1 MTERQGGCLC
11 GHIRFRLSAEP
22 IGARVCWCRD
32 CQRIA
37 ANGTV
42 NALFPAGAI
51 EITGTPSEFIRTA
64 GSGNPVRRR
73 FCPQCG
79 CHLFADTPSY
89 PGVVVVRVGT
99 LDEPSSV
106 RPAANIWRA
115 SAPAW
120 ACLDSSLPAF
130 DGQPPRAAPPEPV
143 RSDERSL
150 WIAASPAQVYAALCD
165 ADRVARWW
173 GPDGFANTIHQF
185 DLKPGGSWLLT
196 MHGPDGTDYP
206 NESRFTRL
214 VPGALFEIEHLNS
227 HHFVLTISLQAD
239 GRGTMV
245 HWRQTFD
252 TVEHYQRIAQFV
264 AAANQ
269 QNLLRLQ
276 AEVLGASGPAPD

>member
-1 MTERQGGCLC
+1 M
-11 GHIRFRLSAEP
+11 EP
-22 IGARVCWCRD
+22 IE
-32 CQRIA
+32 QRSDIRSFFIA
-37 ANGTV
+37 AT
-42 NALFPAGAI
+42 
-51 EITGTPSEFIRTA
+51 
-64 GSGNPVRRR
+64 
-73 FCPQCG
+73 
-79 CHLFADTPSY
+79 
-89 PGVVVVRVGT
+89 
-99 LDEPSSV
+99 
-106 RPAANIWRA
+106 
-115 SAPAW
+115 
-120 ACLDSSLPAF
+120 
-130 DGQPPRAAPPEPV
+130 
-143 RSDERSL
+143 
-150 WIAASPAQVYAALCD
+150 PAQVFAAMSD
-165 ADRVARWW
+165 PARVERWW
-173 GPDGFANTIHQF
+173 GPDGFRNTIHTF
-185 DLKPGGSWLLT
+185 DFQSGGQWLLT